1 MLQWRKRRSDRTGV
15 APRRAGVHDLDIGD
29 GGFDMKLT
37 RREFIKATAATAGML
52 AAGCATQPEIP
63 VTSAMA
69 LRKAKAAGPAKGEWV
84 ASTCQGCTQWCAIQI
99 YVQGGRAT
107 RVRGNPLSKTN
118 HGYVCPRGHM
128 IPQQLYDPDRIKGP
142 MKRTN
147 PAKGRGV
154 DPRFVPITWDEALD
168 TVAEKLIE
176 LRKSNETG
184 KFCYMRGRY
193 SPTSTDLLY
202 GTLPKIFGTGN
213 YFSHSAICC
222 EAEKMGP
229 GLTQG
234 FFGYR
239 DYDLANTNCLVCWG
253 TDPLASNRMVPNV
266 IRRFHEIAARGT
278 VIAIDPR
285 LSNVAA
291 KAHEWLPVVPGTDG
305 ALAGAIA
312 HVLLTEGLWNREF
325 VGDFKE
331 GRNLFVTGKA
341 VDETSFAEKETNGLV
356 KWWNLE
362 LKDRTPA
369 WAEKETAIPA
379 AQIVRVARAM
389 GKAAPKTVVYLSGGV
404 AMTPRGTY
412 TCMAVYA
419 LNGLLGSVDVE
430 GGVWQS
436 PSGPPLGKFASAD
449 KYVDDVAKA
458 GSKGKKLDGRG
469 AKDMPAMMNAKPGSG
484 VVTNNVANGMLKDP
498 GAVKVMISS
507 WSNLNFSCTGADRW
521 DKAMAKVPFF
531 VHMVTNASEM
541 TQFADIV
548 LPSTFNSAE
557 GWSIVTNMGNG
568 YAYASVQQG
577 AVKRLWDV
585 KQEETEVM
593 WLLAEKL
600 KAKGFANLFD
610 YYSKE
615 FKDPETGKA
624 PTTAMEFSE
633 IAAKMTSAPIW
644 MAKEPLKG
652 DAPIN
657 GWADFKAKGMFSGAK
672 YTLKKGWGGKFAT
685 ETKKFEFYSETLKK
699 GLLEHAKTYE
709 TTTDDILAVSG
720 YVARGELAFVPHYE
734 PPKRHGSMADYPFTF
749 IDYKSRLNREGRSAN
764 LPWYQE
770 FKKVD
775 PGDMSWEDVL
785 KMNPADGRKLNLKT
799 GDLVRVTSPAGSM
812 TVTLKLWEG
821 VRPGTVSKCF
831 GQGHW
836 AYGRVAAKE
845 YGKAPRGGNNNDI
858 LVDDYDRLS
867 GSTARNGGF
876 TGVRIQ
882 KA

>member
-1 MLQWRKRRSDRTGV
+1 
-15 APRRAGVHDLDIGD
+15 
-29 GGFDMKLT
+29 
-37 RREFIKATAATAGML
+37 
-52 AAGCATQPEIP
+52 
-63 VTSAMA
+63 
-69 LRKAKAAGPAKGEWV
+69 
-84 ASTCQGCTQWCAIQI
+84 
-99 YVQGGRAT
+99 
-107 RVRGNPLSKTN
+107 
-118 HGYVCPRGHM
+118 
-128 IPQQLYDPDRIKGP
+128 
-142 MKRTN
+142 
-147 PAKGRGV
+147 
-154 DPRFVPITWDEALD
+154 
-168 TVAEKLIE
+168 
-176 LRKSNETG
+176 
-184 KFCYMRGRY
+184 
-193 SPTSTDLLY
+193 
-202 GTLPKIFGTGN
+202 
-213 YFSHSAICC
+213 
-222 EAEKMGP
+222 MGP

-239 DYDLANTNCLVCWG
+239 DYDLANTNCLVAWG
-253 TDPLASNRMVPNV
+253 CDPLASNRMVPNMQSQFAGIV
-266 IRRFHEIAARGT
+266 KRGT

-285 LSNVAA
+285 LSTVAA
-291 KAHEWLPVVPGTDG
+291 KAHEWLPISPGTDG
-305 ALAGAIA
+305 ALAGSIA

-325 VGDFKE
+325 VGDFKD
-331 GRNLFVTGKA
+331 GKNLFVAGRT
-341 VDETSFAEKETNGLV
+341 VDEAAFAEKETYGLV

-362 LKDRTPA
+362 LKNQTPA
-369 WAEKETAIPA
+369 WGEKESLIPA

-389 GKAAPKTVVYLSGGV
+389 GKAAPKTVVYMGPGV

-412 TCMAVYA
+412 ASMAVYA

-436 PSGPPLGKFASAD
+436 PSGPPLAAFPKSDA
-449 KYVDDVAKA
+449 YVDDIAKK
-458 GSKGKKLDGRG
+458 GSTGKKLDGRG

-498 GAVKVMISS
+498 NAVKVLIAS
-507 WSNLNFSCTGADRW
+507 WANFNFSCTGAERW
-521 DKAMAKVPFF
+521 DKVMAKVPFF
-531 VHMVTNASEM
+531 VHMVPNASEM

-557 GWSIVTNMGNG
+557 GWSIVTNMANG
-568 YAYASVQQG
+568 FAYASIQQG

-633 IAAKMTSAPIW
+633 IATKMKSAPIW

-652 DAPIN
+652 DTPIN
-657 GWADFKAKGMFSGAK
+657 GWADYKKKGMFSGAK

-699 GLLEHAKTYE
+699 GLLEHAKKYQ
-709 TTTDDILAVSG
+709 TTVDDIMTVSG
-720 YVARGELAFVPHYE
+720 YMARGEQAFVPHYE
-734 PPKRHGSMADYPFTF
+734 TVKRHGSLADYPLTF

-775 PGDMSWEDVL
+775 SGDVSWSDVV
-785 KMNPADGRKLNLKT
+785 KMNPVDGARLGLKS
-799 GDLVRVTSPAGSM
+799 GDSVKITSTIGTISCQ
-812 TVTLKLWEG
+812 LKLWEG
-821 VRPGTVSKCF
+821 VRPGTVAKCY

-836 AYGRVAAKE
+836 AYGRVAAKD
-845 YGKAPRGGNNNDI
+845 YAKAIPLGGNNNEI

>member
-1 MLQWRKRRSDRTGV
+1 MRLSRRTFIM
-15 APRRAGVHDLDIGD
+15 AAGVSAGLLVTGC
-29 GGFDMKLT
+29 G
-37 RREFIKATAATAGML
+37 TAVL
-52 AAGCATQPEIP
+52 RQP
-63 VTSAMA
+63 VHSA
-69 LRKAKAAGPAKGEWV
+69 LVPRKAKPCSPATGNWV
-84 ASTCQGCTQWCAIQI
+84 ATTCQGCTQWCAIQI
-99 YVQGGRAT
+99 FVQDGRAT

-118 HGYVCPRGHM
+118 HGYVCPRGHL
-128 IPQQLYDPDRIKGP
+128 IPQQMYDPDRIKVP

-147 PAKGRGV
+147 PVKGRGV
-154 DPRFVPITWDEALD
+154 DPKFVPISWDEAMN
-168 TVAEKLIE
+168 TVADKMIE
-176 LRKSNETG
+176 LRKAGEPE
-184 KFCYMRGRY
+184 KFTYLRGRY
-193 SPTSTDLLY
+193 SSTSTDLLY
-202 GTLPKIFGTGN
+202 GTLPKLFGTPN
-213 YFSHSAICC
+213 YFSHSSICA

-239 DYDLANTNCLVCWG
+239 DYDLANTNCLVAWG
-253 TDPLASNRMVPNV
+253 TDPLASNRMVPNTQN
-266 IRRFHEIAARGT
+266 RFPDIVKRGT
-278 VIAIDPR
+278 VIAVDPR

-291 KAHEWLPVVPGTDG
+291 KAHEWLPINPGTDG

-325 VGDFKE
+325 VGDFKD
-331 GRNLFVTGKA
+331 GKNLFVAGNT
-341 VDETSFAEKETNGLV
+341 VDEAAFVEKETHGLV

-369 WAEKETAIPA
+369 WGEKETLIPA
-379 AQIVRVARAM
+379 KQIVRVARAM
-389 GKAAPKTVVYLSGGV
+389 GKAAPKVAIWMGPGV

-412 TCMAVYA
+412 TAMAVHA
-419 LNGLLGSVDVE
+419 LNGLLGSIDVE

-436 PSGPPLGKFASAD
+436 ASTPPLNKFPSAD
-449 KYVDDVAKA
+449 NFVDDVAKKT
-458 GSKGKKLDGRG
+458 GKGKKLDGRG
-469 AKDMPAMMNAKPGSG
+469 AKDMPAMMGAKSGSG
-484 VVTNNVANGMLKDP
+484 VVLNNLPNVMLKDP
-498 GAVKVMISS
+498 GAVKVLMAS
-507 WSNLNFSCTGADRW
+507 WANFNFSCTGADRW

-531 VHMVTNASEM
+531 VHMVPNPSEM

-557 GWSIVTNMGNG
+557 GWSVITNGGNG
-568 YAYASVQQG
+568 HAYASIQQP

-600 KAKGFANLFD
+600 KAKGFPNMFD
-610 YYSKE
+610 YFSTT
-615 FKDPETGKA
+615 FKDPETGKS
-624 PTTAMEFSE
+624 PTTALEFSE
-633 IAAKMTSAPIW
+633 IAVKMSSASIW
-644 MAKEPLKG
+644 AAKEPLKG
-652 DAPIN
+652 DAPIA
-657 GWADFKAKGMFSGAK
+657 GWAEFKKKGMFSGPK

-699 GLLEHAKTYE
+699 GLLDHAKKYE
-709 TTTDDILAVSG
+709 TTADDILAVSG
-720 YVARGELAFVPHYE
+720 YVARGEVAFVPHYE
-734 PPKRHGSMADYPFTF
+734 PVKRHGSKADYPFAF

-764 LPWYQE
+764 TPWYQE

-775 PGDMSWEDVL
+775 PGDVSWGDVV
-785 KMNPADGRKLNLKT
+785 KMNPVDGAKLGLKD
-799 GDLVRVTSPAGSM
+799 GDTVKIASMAGEISCQVR
-812 TVTLKLWEG
+812 LWEG
-821 VRPGTVSKCF
+821 VRPGTVAKCY

-836 AYGRVAAKE
+836 AYGRVAAKD
-845 YGKAPRGGNNNDI
+845 YAKATPFGGNNNEI